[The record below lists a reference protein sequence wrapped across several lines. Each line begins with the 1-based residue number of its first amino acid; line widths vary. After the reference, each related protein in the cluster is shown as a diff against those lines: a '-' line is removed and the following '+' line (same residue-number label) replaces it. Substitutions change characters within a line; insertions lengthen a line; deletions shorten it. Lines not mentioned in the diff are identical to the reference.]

1 MPGAPKPLP
10 GAPEPLPAELAML
23 LDDPPRRSPS
33 PAESGPPA
41 ELSPAGR
48 AGAGGRRWLRP
59 VTLTLVLVLLG
70 GVIALGARRGTIT
83 TDDRARLAATLRVQ
97 VGERSVAL
105 AGTEDRVR
113 QLRSVVAAAREQH
126 RQADRDHAGAVAQI
140 AALGPE
146 AGSVA
151 VTGSGVRIKVTD
163 RLAGGSG
170 SADPRVS
177 ASGTPRPHQS
187 APTTV
192 PDAAGP
198 GRIQDHDL
206 ADLVNVLWISGAEAI
221 AINGVRLTALSA
233 IRAAGDLILINF
245 IPVLA
250 PYDVEAIGDPRR
262 LVRRVEQS
270 AVVDRLRH
278 RPGSPVTSLT
288 ASAAE
293 TLTLPA
299 APPPVLRHAR
309 RSGS

>member
-1 MPGAPKPLP
+1 
-10 GAPEPLPAELAML
+10 ML
-23 LDDPPRRSPS
+23 LDDPPRQSSP
-33 PAESGPPA
+33 PAEPGPPA
-41 ELSPAGR
+41 ELPPAGR
-48 AGAGGRRWLRP
+48 AGAGGRRRLRP
-59 VTLTLVLVLLG
+59 AALALVLVLLG
-70 GVIALGARRGTIT
+70 GVIALGARRGAT
-83 TDDRARLAATLRVQ
+83 TADNRARLAATLRVQ

-105 AGTEDRVR
+105 AGAEDRVG
-113 QLRSVVAAAREQH
+113 QLRSVVEATRNQ
-126 RQADRDHAGAVAQI
+126 RRRADRDHARAAVDV
-140 AALGPE
+140 AALGPV

-151 VTGSGVRIKVTD
+151 ATGPGVRIKVTD

-170 SADPRVS
+170 SANPRVS

-187 APTTV
+187 APTAV
-192 PDAAGP
+192 PGAAGT

-206 ADLVNVLWISGAEAI
+206 ADLVNVLWISGAEAV

-233 IRAAGDLILINF
+233 IRAAGDLVLINF
-245 IPVLA
+245 VPVLA

-299 APPPVLRHAR
+299 APLPVLRHAR